1 MKANAKSMASFN
13 ASQERARRR
22 RNRSITL
29 VLVGIIA
36 LFLVCH
42 TGEVALSIYE
52 LADVLDGK
60 RSAFP
65 EWANHLLQVNHLLIV
80 MNSSLNFVIYCKDMV
95 FRFTGGFVI
104 GTYFGLYLV
113 KNYDIPIDLVPNP
126 NQVFDFVQKWSEKY
140 KKDKPDD

>member
-1 MKANAKSMASFN
+1 MASFN

-95 FRFTGGFVI
+95 FR
-104 GTYFGLYLV
+104 
-113 KNYDIPIDLVPNP
+113 
-126 NQVFDFVQKWSEKY
+126 
-140 KKDKPDD
+140 